1 MRHRVHPRSKNA
13 VVAALVAASLLLAG
27 CGGGDDE
34 EPPSESAPSEPT
46 SSETS
51 EPPEPTYWPLTGLER
66 TTDAPKH
73 PVIVTKVDNTS
84 SSAPQ
89 VGLGSADLV
98 VEELV
103 EGGYTRLAAF
113 YYSKVPAN
121 IGPVRSMR
129 ASDIGIVP
137 AGATVVTSGA
147 APITIKRINGAG
159 IPWIT
164 EGAAGVYRETSR
176 SAPYN
181 LFARLGEISK
191 RLKAKDEPPAYLPW
205 GTEADLPRGGK
216 ASTLTADFGAHSTSW
231 AFQQGGYVN
240 TDSYA
245 AQGDQFPADSVLVL
259 RVAIG
264 DAGYRDPA
272 GYPVPETK
280 FEGKG
285 AALLFHGGRVIR
297 GTWTKD
303 GLTGAIELAT
313 KDGELTVPAGHVWVE
328 LVPAVNGKRHVREVT
343 PRPGLVVEELTQAV
357 HDEADGGVDPRCR
370 GRRVVADGH

>member
-1 MRHRVHPRSKNA
+1 VRHRLHPFSSKA
-13 VVAALVAASLLLAG
+13 VVAAIVAASLLLAG
-27 CGGGDDE
+27 CGGGNDE
-34 EPPSESAPSEPT
+34 DAPNDAAPSET
-46 SSETS
+46 TASEAS
-51 EPPEPTYWPLTGLER
+51 EAPPEPTYWPLTGLER
-66 TTDAPKH
+66 KGEAPKH

-113 YYSKVPAN
+113 YYSQVPAD

-137 AGATVVTSGA
+137 EGATVVTSGA
-147 APITIKRINGAG
+147 APVTINRINGAG

-181 LFARLGEISK
+181 LFAHLGDIAK
-191 RLKAKDEPPAYLPW
+191 RLESDEEPPAYLPW
-205 GTEADLPRGGK
+205 GTAADLPKGGK

-231 AFQQGGYVN
+231 QFQGGRYVN
-240 TDSYA
+240 SNSYA

-259 RVAIG
+259 RVKVG
-264 DAGYRDPA
+264 DAGYKDPA
-272 GYPVPETK
+272 GYPVPETE

-285 AALLFHGGRVIR
+285 AALLFHAGRVIK
-297 GTWTKD
+297 GTWSKD

-313 KDGELTVPAGHVWVE
+313 KSGELTVPAGRVWVE
-328 LVPAVNGKRHVREVT
+328 LVPAVNGNVT
-343 PRPGLVVEELTQAV
+343 FAK
-357 HDEADGGVDPRCR
+357 
-370 GRRVVADGH
+370 

>member
-1 MRHRVHPRSKNA
+1 MRHRRHPSSSTA
-13 VVAALVAASLLLAG
+13 VVAALVAAALLLAG
-27 CGGGDDE
+27 CGGGEDE
-34 EPPSESAPSEPT
+34 ETPSGSAPSDPT

-51 EPPEPTYWPLTGLER
+51 QAPPEPTYWPLTGLER
-66 TTDAPKH
+66 TGGAPRH

-113 YYSKVPAN
+113 YYSKVPAT

-137 AGATVVTSGA
+137 QGATVVTSGA
-147 APITIKRINGAG
+147 APVTINRINGAG
-159 IPWIT
+159 IAWIT

-176 SAPYN
+176 AAPYN
-181 LFARLGEISK
+181 LFARLGEIAK
-191 RLKAKDEPPAYLPW
+191 RLKADEEPPPYLPW
-205 GTEADLPRGGK
+205 GTEAELPKGGR
-216 ASTLTADFGAHSTSW
+216 ARSLTADFGAHSTSW
-231 AFQQGGYVN
+231 QFQGGGYVN

-245 AQGDQFPADSVLVL
+245 AEGDRFPADSVLVL
-259 RVAIG
+259 RVKVG

-280 FEGKG
+280 FEGTG
-285 AALLFHGGRVIR
+285 AALLFHGGRVVK

-303 GLTGAIELAT
+303 GLTGALKLAT
-313 KDGELTVPAGHVWVE
+313 RSGRLSVPAGHVWVE
-328 LVPAVNGKRHVREVT
+328 LVPAVNGD
-343 PRPGLVVEELTQAV
+343 LTFAK
-357 HDEADGGVDPRCR
+357 
-370 GRRVVADGH
+370 